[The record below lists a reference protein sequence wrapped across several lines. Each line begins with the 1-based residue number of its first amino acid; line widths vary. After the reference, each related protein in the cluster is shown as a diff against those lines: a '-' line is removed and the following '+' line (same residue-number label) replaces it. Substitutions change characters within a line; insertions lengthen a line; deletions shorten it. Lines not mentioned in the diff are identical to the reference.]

1 MRRLALVLASVVLLA
16 GCSSG
21 DSTPDSAAN
30 PEADARALEGAPAP
44 LAAIHDQ
51 ANQLLGGGK
60 DAFEERIEQLRGY
73 PVVVNK
79 WGAWCGP
86 CRAEFPY
93 FQRLA
98 VKHGKKIAFLGVDFN
113 DSDSAARDL
122 LKEDPLTYP
131 SYKDPDGDISNA
143 INGPQATPVTTFYDS
158 KGGIA
163 YTHQGAYLNQRKLEE
178 DIRRY
183 AR

>member
-1 MRRLALVLASVVLLA
+1 MRRLALVLASVALLA

-21 DSTPDSAAN
+21 DSTPDSAAD
-30 PEADARALEGAPAP
+30 PAADARALEGAPAP
-44 LAAIHDQ
+44 LAAVHDQ
-51 ANQLLGGGK
+51 ANGLLPGGK
-60 DAFEERIEQLRGY
+60 DAFEKRIRELRGY

-86 CRAEFPY
+86 CRGELPY
-93 FQRLA
+93 FQRLG
-98 VKHGKKIAFLGVDFN
+98 VKHGKEIAFLGVDFD
-113 DSDSAARDL
+113 DSNAAARKL
-122 LKEDPLTYP
+122 LKQLPLTYP
-131 SYKDPDGDISNA
+131 SYVDPDGDISNE

-163 YTHQGAYLNQRKLEE
+163 YTHQGTYLSQRKLEE